1 MSNMI
6 QSVTKFL
13 GGGKAT
19 TADKDFD
26 ERPSTTVVHY
36 AQKYERSDSE
46 DFI

>member
-1 MSNMI
+1 M
-6 QSVTKFL
+6 TKFL

-19 TADKDFD
+19 TADKDD